1 MRLNSVILVNFKC
14 FEHLQM
20 DFHPS
25 VNLIVGINGTGKSS
39 VLEALSILLGSLF
52 LSVDKYKGKI
62 FSPVISNDDV
72 RLTHLE
78 QQFPVKVRAC
88 GVISSFDERC
98 EPVTVDWERSLETRN
113 GTTRYANAKQMKD
126 ISSNMQQAIRNNRTA
141 NIPLVAY
148 YSTDR
153 FKKEKKDVGVEP
165 EGSRLRGYYNALDPL
180 TNIKFFLDLYYTET
194 LASLQS
200 GKPSELLDVVNA
212 AVMQCLDCESLVFDI
227 KKQELVYTDKQTL
240 EQVPFHLLSDGVRC
254 ILAMV
259 MELAARC
266 YILNPHLGTMAAKET
281 QGVVL
286 VDEIDLHLHPSWQ
299 RHVVND
305 FREAFPNI
313 QFVFTTHAPLV
324 VGSLKEG
331 HIFSI
336 SNCQSYDFGLQ
347 TGRDANYI
355 LNEMGVEEMD
365 ESLKDLLQ
373 NYLLLIEGGKGGSE
387 KAQGMRQRLEKL
399 LGANHAELKK
409 ADVMLSFF
417 T

>member
-1 MRLNSVILVNFKC
+1 MRLNSVSLDNFKC

-39 VLEALSILLGSLF
+39 VLEALRILLGSLF
-52 LSVDKYKGKI
+52 LSVDKYKDKI
-62 FSPVISNDDV
+62 FSPGISNDDV

-78 QQFPVKVRAC
+78 QQFPVKVRAW
-88 GVISSFDERC
+88 GEMTSFDERN
-98 EPVTVDWERSLETRN
+98 EPISMDWERSLETRN
-113 GTTRYANAKQMKD
+113 GTTRYANAKQMKEV
-126 ISSNMQQAIRNNRTA
+126 SSNMQLAIRNNCMV

-165 EGSRLRGYYNALDPL
+165 DGSRLRGYYNALDPL

-194 LASLQS
+194 LVSLQS
-200 GKPSELLDVVNA
+200 GKPSELLGVVNA
-212 AVMQCLDCESLVFDI
+212 VVRKCLDCESLVFDI
-227 KKQELVYTDKQTL
+227 KKQELVYTDRQTR

-266 YILNPHLGTMAAKET
+266 YILNPHLGAMAAMET

-305 FREAFPNI
+305 FCEAFPNI

-336 SNCQSYDFGLQ
+336 SNCQSFDFGLQ

-355 LNEMGVEEMD
+355 LKEMGVEEMD
-365 ESLKDLLQ
+365 ESLKDQLQ
-373 NYLLLIEGGKGGSE
+373 DYLLLIEEGKGGSVR
-387 KAQGMRQRLEKL
+387 AQGMRQRLEKL
-399 LGANHAELKK
+399 LGANHAELKR